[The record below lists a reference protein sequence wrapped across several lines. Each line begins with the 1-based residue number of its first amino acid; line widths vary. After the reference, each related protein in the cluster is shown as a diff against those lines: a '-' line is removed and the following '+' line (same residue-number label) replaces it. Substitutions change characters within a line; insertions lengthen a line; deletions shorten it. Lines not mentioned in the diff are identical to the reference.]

1 MTVARGPWLGALVA
15 AAVVAVGRARNR
27 PRALV
32 IAASVLALGALV
44 GGTALGAYLDIQ
56 PGQVMTMSQESAYYR
71 KVLFEKY
78 LEIALDHAWFGW
90 GLTTWPK
97 VRGMESIDN
106 YYLLIS
112 LMHGLPAML
121 MLVVMLVGSAAQCVR
136 RGLAEPVGGH
146 SPLFTFAGI
155 FVAIFVS
162 MGTVYMG
169 EQVLPTLFFM
179 LGWAQAA
186 LQPSAG
192 LAQRSSIK
200 THAVSAQTPFRGVIG

>member
-1 MTVARGPWLGALVA
+1 
-15 AAVVAVGRARNR
+15 
-27 PRALV
+27 
-32 IAASVLALGALV
+32 
-44 GGTALGAYLDIQ
+44 
-56 PGQVMTMSQESAYYR
+56 
-71 KVLFEKY
+71 
-78 LEIALDHAWFGW
+78 
-90 GLTTWPK
+90 
-97 VRGMESIDN
+97 MESIDN

-112 LMHGLPAML
+112 LMHGLPAMV

-155 FVAIFVS
+155 FVAVFVS

-192 LAQRSSIK
+192 RAQQPATGTGHAAIK
-200 THAVSAQTPFRGVIG
+200 APFRGIIG